1 MARSALVV
9 IGNEILSGKIVDTNT
24 PFLIAEL
31 RSLGV
36 ELAEIAVVPDEVA
49 RIAEAVARVASRSE
63 HVFTSGGV
71 GPTHDDVTMEGVA
84 AAFAVP
90 VIRHPRLEALLRGYY
105 DAQKLP
111 LEEANLRMADVP
123 EGATLLEGPD
133 LRWPVVAMRNVYVL
147 PGIQRSFG
155 ASFWP
160 SASAFGTLLLCFA
173 ASTFAVRKV
182 RLPRI
187 CRWSRRAFRRSRLA
201 PIHGCSQM
209 KMATVC
215 C

>member
-147 PGIQRSFG
+147 PGI
-155 ASFWP
+155 P
-160 SASAFGTLLLCFA
+160 E
-173 ASTFAVRKV
+173 
-182 RLPRI
+182 I
-187 CRWSRRAFRRSRLA
+187 FRRKLL
-201 PIHGCSQM
+201 IQ
-209 KMATVC
+209 
-215 C
+215 